1 VLVIAASSLLR
12 AEVHFLT
19 PEAGA
24 QVFGRMPLEVATA
37 TANVDRVEFYVDGT
51 LAGVARV
58 APYRMMF
65 DFGESPASHRVVAR
79 VFSDQYRREESA
91 EVLTAA
97 LTASES
103 LDVDLVEVPFRAVTR
118 KPRLEKSDISIRENG
133 LTHEVREVLTTRGS
147 TSFYFV
153 IDRSLSMRKG
163 KLTRA
168 LAAVD
173 QALSRLRPADDA
185 SIILFNHRVESA
197 RTISRGEVAARY
209 RDVTPS
215 GGTSMRDAV
224 ASIQPQRRSIAIVIS
239 DGADRNSSMTTA
251 AALQKV
257 AQSKLTVYSLLLG
270 GGSGADFLGAA
281 ADRTGGTAVSSSA
294 ERVAADLGRIMDDIN
309 SRYVAVYQSRGT
321 TRGWREIQLIPR
333 SGIQIATS
341 RRGYYAE

>member
-1 VLVIAASSLLR
+1 MRTRLVAVVLVIAASSLLR
-12 AEVHFLT
+12 AEVRFLT

-24 QVFGRMPLEVATA
+24 QVFGRMPLEVATT

-65 DFGESPASHRVVAR
+65 DFRESPASHRIVAR
-79 VFSDQYRREESA
+79 VFADQYRREESA

-153 IDRSLSMRKG
+153 IDRSLSMRQG

-168 LAAVD
+168 LGAID

-185 SIILFNHRVESA
+185 SIILFNHRVEPA
-197 RTISRGEVAARY
+197 RTISRGEVATRY

-224 ASIQPQRRSIAIVIS
+224 AS
-239 DGADRNSSMTTA
+239 
-251 AALQKV
+251 
-257 AQSKLTVYSLLLG
+257 
-270 GGSGADFLGAA
+270 
-281 ADRTGGTAVSSSA
+281 
-294 ERVAADLGRIMDDIN
+294 
-309 SRYVAVYQSRGT
+309 
-321 TRGWREIQLIPR
+321 
-333 SGIQIATS
+333 
-341 RRGYYAE
+341 